1 MSSNPL
7 SILVRPFALLYS
19 FVVRFRNTLFNW
31 RMFRVWKSP
40 IPVVSIGNLS
50 AGGTGKTPLVDW
62 VVKYYLS
69 VGCKPAI
76 VSRGYLRESKGVQ
89 LVSDGHKI
97 MLSSREAGDE
107 TAMLAWNNPD
117 AIVMVA
123 NKRKKAVKEIIR
135 HFPQRGPS
143 VIILD
148 DAFQHRQIDRELN
161 IAVIN
166 AGEPFFK
173 AKMLPEGRLREPL
186 NNLSRADLIVLNKIT
201 DRKQADTIMKEL
213 EKTGRPIVQARLK
226 NGELVCFSGEFHTAD
241 EAILEKNLNFL
252 AFAGI
257 ASPQSFLESLTK
269 EGINVAAHH
278 FYKDHEPYSAKKLY
292 AVRQEAE
299 KRGLSLVTTEKDY
312 FRMLGR
318 PELIRIITTRPC
330 YYLKIEPDIFEGEAI
345 LKSMLNAVVGKQP
358 EKATSG
364 GTNPSRF
371 SKLP

>member
-1 MSSNPL
+1 MRSNPL
-7 SILVRPFALLYS
+7 TILLRPFALLYS
-19 FVVRFRNTLFNW
+19 FIVQFRNALFN
-31 RMFRVWKSP
+31 RRVFRAWKSP

-69 VGCKPAI
+69 IGCKPAI

-89 LVSDGHKI
+89 LVSDGQKVL
-97 MLSSREAGDE
+97 LSSREAGDE

-123 NKRKKAVKEIIR
+123 NKRKIAVKAIAKRFTE
-135 HFPQRGPS
+135 RGPS

-148 DAFQHRQIDRELN
+148 DAFQHRQIDRALN
-161 IAVIN
+161 IAIIN
-166 AGEPFFK
+166 AAEPFIK

-186 NNLSRADLIVLNKIT
+186 KNLARANLILLNKIT
-201 DRKQADTIMKEL
+201 DREQANIIIKEL
-213 EKTGRPIVQARLK
+213 EKTALPIVQARLK
-226 NGELVCFSGEFHTAD
+226 NGELVCFSGEFQTSD
-241 EAILEKNLNFL
+241 EAILEKSQNFL

-257 ASPQSFLESLTK
+257 ASPESFLDSLTK
-269 EGINVAAHH
+269 EGIHVAAHH
-278 FYKDHEPYSAKKLY
+278 FFKDHEPYSANKLHK
-292 AVRQEAE
+292 VRREAE
-299 KRGLSLVTTEKDY
+299 KRDLSIVTTEKDY

-345 LKSMLNAVVGKQP
+345 LKSMLNAVVRKQP
-358 EKATSG
+358 DVIMPKST
-364 GTNPSRF
+364 TPSRF
-371 SKLP
+371 SKWS